1 MAIIELEYDCI
12 QTIAYR
18 HVVTLD
24 TDLWERMTGEVFYPE
39 NVNIYDLRDFVGWE
53 GITETGGDVV
63 DEQCEN
69 LREV

>member
-1 MAIIELEYDCI
+1 MAIIELEYDSI

-24 TDLWERMTGEVFYPE
+24 TDLWERMTGEVFDPE
-39 NVNIYDLRDFVGWE
+39 NVDIEDLRDYVGWE
-53 GITETGGDVV
+53 GISETGGDILYEEV
-63 DEQCEN
+63 EN

>member
-1 MAIIELEYDCI
+1 MAIIELEYDSI

-24 TDLWERMTGEVFYPE
+24 TDLWERMTGEVFDPADVSIE
-39 NVNIYDLRDFVGWE
+39 DLQDFVGWE
-53 GITETGGDVV
+53 GITETGGDVL
-63 DEQCEN
+63 DEQVEN

>member
-1 MAIIELEYDCI
+1 MAIIELEYDSI
-12 QTIAYR
+12 QTVAYR

-24 TDLWERMTGEVFYPE
+24 TDLWERMTGEEFDPE
-39 NVNIYDLRDFVGWE
+39 NVGIEELQEFVGWK
-53 GITETGGDVV
+53 GITETVGDVL

>member
-1 MAIIELEYDCI
+1 MAIIELEYDSI

-24 TDLWERMTGEVFYPE
+24 TDLWERMTGEVFDPAVVSIE
-39 NVNIYDLRDFVGWE
+39 DLQDFVGWE
-53 GITETGGDVV
+53 GIAETGGDVLS
-63 DEQCEN
+63 EQCEN